1 MQNFIQDLRFSLRML
16 FKYRGFTAL
25 AVFVLALGIGANS
38 AIFSVVNGV
47 LLRPLDYKN
56 PERLVVL
63 WEKMRQTDQLELAA
77 DDFVDYQNRNQVFE
91 KFAASQRQG
100 FNLTGGDEALRV
112 EGGAV
117 TADLF
122 PLLGVAPAL
131 GRTFSPEEDRAGA
144 SHVVVLSYGL
154 WQRRFGG
161 DRNILNQPIT
171 LNGESYTVI
180 GVMPASFQFP
190 PPMAQ
195 GGTANDFRNELW
207 VPRILETETYRNSHS
222 LFAIGRLKDGVSF
235 AQAKADLEAI
245 AMERQQSASQS
256 HSNISVNVLEF
267 HDQVIRKVKPALM
280 ILLGAV
286 ALVLLIA
293 CANVASLL
301 LIKATGR
308 QKEMAIRAALGAG
321 RLRIIRQLLTESLML
336 ALVGG
341 ILGLLLAYWGND
353 FLLSL
358 AAGNLP
364 RANDVT
370 VDARVLGFTLLLSL
384 STGIIFGLLPAFK
397 ASRVNLNESLKEGSR
412 NSTAST
418 SRTQRALVIAEVAL
432 SLILLIGAGLLMK
445 SFYQLQQIDPGFKT
459 SNLLVM
465 ESSLPESKYAEPQ
478 QQVAFFQQ
486 ALEKLDA
493 LPGVQSAAIVNNPP
507 LSSRRGVDAFYLEG
521 TSEASKL
528 ADTPL
533 ADYRSISP
541 DYFQAM
547 QIPLLEGRPFAETDN
562 TNAPPV
568 AIVNRAVVRRYFN
581 NESPLGRR
589 IKFKDDWRTIVG
601 VVGDV
606 RQSGLDAEAS
616 THLYVPFYQ
625 IPQGR
630 MGIVVRTGIEPSNL
644 VAAIREQ
651 FHQLD
656 KELPVYNMQPMEQ
669 VMSAAVSQRRLNMLL
684 LGFFAAIALL
694 LSMIG
699 IYGVISYSV
708 SQRTREI
715 GIRLTMGAQ
724 PKDVLR
730 MVFKQGFLLALIGI
744 VIGGIGAFALTR
756 YLASLLYEVS
766 VYDFSTFAIVSVLA
780 IGVSLLACYL
790 PARRAT
796 KVDPM
801 VALRYE

>member
-63 WEKMRQTDQLELAA
+63 WEKMQQTDQLELAP

-180 GVMPASFQFP
+180 GVMPTNFQFP
-190 PPMAQ
+190 PPMTQ
-195 GGTANDFRNELW
+195 GGTANETRSELW

-222 LFAIGRLKDGVSF
+222 LFAIGRLKEGVSF
-235 AQAKADLEAI
+235 AQAKADLESI

-256 HSNISVNVLEF
+256 HSNISVNVMPF
-267 HDQVIRKVKPALM
+267 HDQVIRRVKPALM

-321 RLRIIRQLLTESLML
+321 RFRIIRQLLTESLML

-358 AAGNLP
+358 ASGNLP

-370 VDARVLGFTLLLSL
+370 VDSRVLGFTLLLSL
-384 STGIIFGLLPAFK
+384 ATGVIFGLLPAFK

-418 SRTQRALVIAEVAL
+418 SHTQRALVIAEVAL
-432 SLILLIGAGLLMK
+432 SLILLIGAGLLIK

-465 ESSLPESKYAEPQ
+465 ESSLPERKYAEPQ
-478 QQVAFFQQ
+478 QQIAFFQQ

-562 TNAPPV
+562 GNAPPV

-581 NESPLGRR
+581 NESPLGKR
-589 IKFKDDWRTIVG
+589 IKTKGDWRTIIG

-606 RQSGLDAEAS
+606 RQSGLDSEAS

-625 IPQGR
+625 LPQGR
-630 MGIVVRTGIEPSNL
+630 MGIVVRTVIEPSNL

-656 KELPVYNMQPMEQ
+656 SELPVYNMQPMEQ
-669 VMSAAVSQRRLNMLL
+669 VISTSVSQRRLNMLL

-724 PKDVLR
+724 PKDVLQ
-730 MVFKQGFLLALIGI
+730 MVFKQGFLLALVGI

-766 VYDFSTFAIVSVLA
+766 VYDFSTFVIVSALA